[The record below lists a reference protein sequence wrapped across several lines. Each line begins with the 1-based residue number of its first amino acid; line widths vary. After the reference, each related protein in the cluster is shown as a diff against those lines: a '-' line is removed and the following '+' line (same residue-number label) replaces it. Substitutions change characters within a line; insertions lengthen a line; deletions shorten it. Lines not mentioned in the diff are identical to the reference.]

1 MTFVAGLDGPR
12 WPVNV
17 LVPRHQQHGLIDL
30 LRLLFSRSNT
40 VATAPTAGPDPDAP
54 RPAPFAIDLDNTDID
69 ALITEHAD
77 AAYRV
82 AFSITRN
89 AHMAQDVTQDS
100 LFKAWQK
107 LPTFRGEAPLRNWIL
122 RITHNTAISALR
134 RKRAEPRDPATLPE
148 KAVPGTVERT
158 VGAHMAMEEFA
169 TALDGL
175 DELSR
180 SIIVLREVEGLSY
193 DEIVDLLEIPLPTV
207 KTRLLRARRQL
218 ANTLRDW
225 QP

>member
-1 MTFVAGLDGPR
+1 MSDVAGLDGLPWPGQLLGPR
-12 WPVNV
+12 AHRP
-17 LVPRHQQHGLIDL
+17 GLAEW
-30 LRLLFSRSNT
+30 LRRFFAPLFA
-40 VATAPTAGPDPDAP
+40 VATAPLPDSDPDAP
-54 RPAPFAIDLDNTDID
+54 RPAPFAIDLENTDID
-69 ALITEHAD
+69 ALIAEHAD

-82 AFSITRN
+82 AYSITRN
-89 AHMAQDVTQDS
+89 PHMAQDVTQDA

-148 KAVPGTVERT
+148 AAVPGTVERT
-158 VGAHMAMEEFA
+158 VGAHFAMAEFEA
-169 TALDGL
+169 ALDDL

-193 DEIVDLLEIPLPTV
+193 DEIVELLDVPLPTV

-218 ANTLRDW
+218 ANTLREW
-225 QP
+225 KP